1 MNLISLIS
9 YLIHLNGFVY
19 SQQEETQTEGMEQF
33 RLVTDIVNPNVNK
46 LRRMGLLT
54 GLAIAIHNFPEG
66 LATFVATLSDPSLGE
81 LIK

>member
-1 MNLISLIS
+1 
-9 YLIHLNGFVY
+9 
-19 SQQEETQTEGMEQF
+19 MEQF
-33 RLVTDIVNPNVNK
+33 RLVTDIVNPDVNK

-81 LIK
+81 FIK